1 MIKAKSQFK
10 SSGSHCQPEQLAS
23 MADSVGDVRRCH
35 VEMCPLRFEAQR
47 CKQRRDPHS
56 GALGRGLAILQNVHW
71 HCEIYPRSGGQR
83 CNPLSVGSARDGVHL
98 SVEDCGRCGRTF
110 LLVVSVQS
118 NSTMEKETMMF
129 TRCIYIILYYLCIE
143 VHGLVRT
150 LPCNAF
156 HIISP

>member
-1 MIKAKSQFK
+1 MSK
-10 SSGSHCQPEQLAS
+10 C
-23 MADSVGDVRRCH
+23 D
-35 VEMCPLRFEAQR
+35 EMCPLRFEAQR

-83 CNPLSVGSARDGVHL
+83 CNPLSVGSAARDGVHL
-98 SVEDCGRCGRTF
+98 SVEDCGRTF

-129 TRCIYIILYYLCIE
+129 TRYIYITLYYLCIE